1 MKDAVMNEVNC
12 DDVLMAR
19 MAESDGEKPTLAIE
33 QINAHMQS
41 CENCQREV
49 VEIMRVDSFLERH
62 ARYQYDANLWPAV
75 EKGLGSRKVA
85 RIGWVPFGLF
95 GAIFVAYKLFEML
108 PEQAPGIAF
117 KLVPLILIVGLFLVI
132 KENPFRINAELTW
145 ER

>member
-1 MKDAVMNEVNC
+1 MNEVNC

-19 MAESDGEKPTLAIE
+19 MAEGDGEKPTLAME

-49 VEIMRVDSFLERH
+49 VQIMSVDSLLERQT
-62 ARYQYDANLWPAV
+62 RYQHDANLWPAV
-75 EKGLGSRKVA
+75 EKRLGSRNVA
-85 RIGWVPFGLF
+85 RIGWAPFGLF

-108 PEQAPGIAF
+108 PERAPGIAF
-117 KLVPLILIVGLFLVI
+117 KLVPLIIIVGLFVVI
-132 KENPFRINAELTW
+132 KENPFRINAELIG

>member
-1 MKDAVMNEVNC
+1 MNEVNC

-19 MAESDGEKPTLAIE
+19 MAEGDGEKPTLAIE

-49 VEIMRVDSFLERH
+49 VEIMRVDSLLERQ
-62 ARYQYDANLWPAV
+62 ARYQHDANLWPVV
-75 EKGLGSRKVA
+75 EKRLSSRIVP
-85 RIGWVPFGLF
+85 RIGWAPFGLF

-108 PEQAPGIAF
+108 PERAPGMAF
-117 KLVPLILIVGLFLVI
+117 KLVPLIFIIGLFVVI
-132 KENPFRINAELTW
+132 KENPFRINAELIG